1 MLLSDV
7 HYIYSN
13 SIGNHSLFLLMFIL
27 EVLILIINEYHSHIT
42 YREVH
47 YNFIIK
53 YFIYFLHSS
62 AIYFLSTTYKINIS
76 MVILYPMGTYV
87 QLIIKRYKFL
97 LTVIFINKFN
107 IFLLLWYIQTI
118 LIITLSNINDLPMQ
132 FSLTIYYLI
141 IFSLL
146 CISMANCFH
155 FNLLKE

>member
-1 MLLSDV
+1 MNIT
-7 HYIYSN
+7 HI
-13 SIGNHSLFLLMFIL
+13 SLT
-27 EVLILIINEYHSHIT
+27 EKYT
-42 YREVH
+42 
-47 YNFIIK
+47 NFIIK

-62 AIYFLSTTYKINIS
+62 AIYYLSTTYKMNIS
-76 MVILYPMGTYV
+76 IVILYPMGTYV
-87 QLIIKRYKFL
+87 ELIIKRYKFL

-118 LIITLSNINDLPMQ
+118 VIITLSNINDLPMQ
-132 FSLTIYYLI
+132 FSLIIYYLI